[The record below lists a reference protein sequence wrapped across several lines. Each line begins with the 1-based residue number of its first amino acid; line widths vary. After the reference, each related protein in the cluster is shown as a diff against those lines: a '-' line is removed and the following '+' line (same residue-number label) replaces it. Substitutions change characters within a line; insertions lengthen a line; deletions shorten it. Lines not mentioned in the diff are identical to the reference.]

1 MYRCEAASL
10 AGFIQQ
16 LAARYV
22 ASGYFFYVVGRVPAG
37 KDASR
42 VDAKLLAR
50 YGVDCSK
57 FARARRKRAGKA
69 NVHYLRYRDV
79 FVLLATHGEHP
90 FFESEG
96 GQVRDVRRVPLKV
109 EGYAVAFRGGR
120 VSVRIERGEY
130 RALRAYFAAAAVR
143 RSAAALAD
151 ELGSLPYEPYAPVRR
166 QLLGLLSLVNRGRKA
181 AGLEEVPL
189 ACLRL
194 RRRIGPVFTPGPTAP
209 EAVTAADGMPSA
221 SPARPPSAPGR
232 RRAGG
237 G

>member
-37 KDASR
+37 KEPSR

-69 NVHYLRYRDV
+69 NVHYLRFRDV

-90 FFESEG
+90 FFESEA

-120 VSVRIERGEY
+120 VSVRVERGEY

-143 RSAAALAD
+143 RSAEALAE
-151 ELGSLPYEPYAPVRR
+151 ELGALPYEPYAPVRR
-166 QLLGLLSLVNRGRKA
+166 QMLGLLALVNRTRKA
-181 AGLEEVPL
+181 AGLGEVPL
-189 ACLRL
+189 SCLRL
-194 RRRIGPVFTPGPTAP
+194 RRRIGPVFVTGPTAP
-209 EAVTAADGMPSA
+209 PD
-221 SPARPPSAPGR
+221 RHR
-232 RRAGG
+232 D
-237 G
+237 